1 MKESTTSEHYTMSSF
16 NCDYNFFDTYNV
28 PLIAGRKFLPSDHNL
43 DWDKINVVVM
53 NKKATEL
60 LGFKDPKDII
70 GKSVILWDQR
80 EFTVIGVVGDFHQES
95 LRNPKEAMYFMP
107 TYNKGNTSIRLQTT
121 DYDKI
126 VPEIEAAYKEFFPDN
141 IFQYFFMEDRYR
153 TQYSDDQRFARVVN
167 IFTVLAIIVSC
178 LGLIGL
184 SSYAAVQ
191 RTKEIGIRKVL
202 GASVVNIISMLS
214 LDFVRLVALAIV
226 LSMPIAYFSM
236 QNWLSTYA
244 YRIALNWT
252 MFILPVVMILAIAVI
267 TISSQIIKVALS
279 EPARSLRHE

>member
-1 MKESTTSEHYTMSSF
+1 
-16 NCDYNFFDTYNV
+16 
-28 PLIAGRKFLPSDHNL
+28 
-43 DWDKINVVVM
+43 
-53 NKKATEL
+53 
-60 LGFKDPKDII
+60 
-70 GKSVILWDQR
+70 
-80 EFTVIGVVGDFHQES
+80 
-95 LRNPKEAMYFMP
+95 
-107 TYNKGNTSIRLQTT
+107 
-121 DYDKI
+121 
-126 VPEIEAAYKEFFPDN
+126 
-141 IFQYFFMEDRYR
+141 
-153 TQYSDDQRFARVVN
+153 VN